1 MCWEY
6 MFHMQ
11 GMHYVRSGSLYALL
25 LTSLFVNVMYRHTDM
40 DFIIQSMQSLLSGGM
55 IKIGG

>member
-1 MCWEY
+1 

-11 GMHYVRSGSLYALL
+11 GMHYVKSGSFYALL
-25 LTSLFVNVMYRHTDM
+25 LRFSSLFINIMHRHTDM
-40 DFIIQSMQSLLSGGM
+40 DFIIQSMQSSLSGGM